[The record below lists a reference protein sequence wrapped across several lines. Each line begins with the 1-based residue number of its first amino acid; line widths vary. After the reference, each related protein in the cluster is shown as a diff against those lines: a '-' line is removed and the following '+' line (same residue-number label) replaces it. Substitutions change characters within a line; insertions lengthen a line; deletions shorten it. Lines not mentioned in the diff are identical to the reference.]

1 MFHDVGKW
9 MVVSNAGKSCILEKQ
24 SLCVVRS
31 STQFFPQSK
40 FFFPLFLLLLT
51 DLLAG
56 QHISKSANYAVFATS
71 TYMIQPCDMTQHQV

>member
-40 FFFPLFLLLLT
+40 FFFPLFLPPLT